1 MKITYVTMLAAA
13 ACMASGL
20 MVTGCAGPSTRVLP
34 RESSSAY
41 EAVIDEIPV
50 LEEVNPYYL
59 QEELDI
65 LTASQ
70 RFSGSRGESDAARYM
85 EQLLTD
91 YGYEVDR
98 QRFRYGDPKG
108 TFVTGTNLE
117 AVRRAPSEDADILIV
132 STHHDTAAGSR
143 GAWDNASGTV
153 IWLETARLVSKL
165 PTDTEVRFVSVS
177 GSEDGWLGA
186 RHYVDSLTKKER
198 ERVIGCIE
206 IDAMGY
212 VSESRIVLGTPDG
225 KATMLGDMV
234 KESVW
239 DVLEETWQYEIRQ
252 QKGYLAFTRA
262 QIPSLCL
269 TQVRD
274 AYEAG
279 TPMDV
284 VEIVD
289 IERIAQIVNVM
300 TQTVS
305 EIMSLD
311 SPSMLAKS
319 RFMNDLR
326 DDAHVRVQ
334 DEEIGFGDTR
344 EQTELRLGIAGDK
357 QAENTDAS
365 GRNMERYEYRMKWF
379 DVDQMLLTS
388 YYFTDGR
395 LDMVGIDG
403 DGAGVEFDDMKERLT
418 SWYGEPESESEGPSG
433 IQYVWRSALH
443 RTRAELIPGSD
454 GYDVELYAYEPEW
467 TLLETFLWGEDAGEN
482 KAAAADRRMKLL
494 LERISLLCP
503 KQSAVPIDRINI
515 YTDGIGGTDG
525 YVEKAES
532 GQQET
537 EVGREIYLDL
547 EDALTEDGNWR
558 DETAT
563 NKLILRLYGEL
574 LERENPDGI
583 ADLFAQQFPELPD
596 DGTSRV
602 ETGIEPGV
610 MMEPAQGVPDFA
622 DSFAMFVLAGQPEE
636 TEGDW
641 NQRILFFYGFENM
654 VAYRSQVQEN
664 LDYLQK
670 ERQTE

>member
-143 GAWDNASGTV
+143 GAGDNASGTV

-289 IERIAQIVNVM
+289 
-300 TQTVS
+300 
-305 EIMSLD
+305 
-311 SPSMLAKS
+311 
-319 RFMNDLR
+319 
-326 DDAHVRVQ
+326 
-334 DEEIGFGDTR
+334 
-344 EQTELRLGIAGDK
+344 
-357 QAENTDAS
+357 
-365 GRNMERYEYRMKWF
+365 
-379 DVDQMLLTS
+379 
-388 YYFTDGR
+388 
-395 LDMVGIDG
+395 
-403 DGAGVEFDDMKERLT
+403 
-418 SWYGEPESESEGPSG
+418 
-433 IQYVWRSALH
+433 
-443 RTRAELIPGSD
+443 
-454 GYDVELYAYEPEW
+454 
-467 TLLETFLWGEDAGEN
+467 
-482 KAAAADRRMKLL
+482 RR
-494 LERISLLCP
+494 
-503 KQSAVPIDRINI
+503 
-515 YTDGIGGTDG
+515 
-525 YVEKAES
+525 
-532 GQQET
+532 
-537 EVGREIYLDL
+537 
-547 EDALTEDGNWR
+547 
-558 DETAT
+558 
-563 NKLILRLYGEL
+563 
-574 LERENPDGI
+574 
-583 ADLFAQQFPELPD
+583 
-596 DGTSRV
+596 
-602 ETGIEPGV
+602 
-610 MMEPAQGVPDFA
+610 
-622 DSFAMFVLAGQPEE
+622 
-636 TEGDW
+636 
-641 NQRILFFYGFENM
+641 
-654 VAYRSQVQEN
+654 
-664 LDYLQK
+664 
-670 ERQTE
+670 